1 MRKDNLALLKSLKK
15 NANVI
20 LHRHSPEG
28 FDARRTRRFERLY
41 ATAEARDR
49 YREEFNASCPGTHR
63 YNGIA
68 GFAEVYWDAATRILV
83 DYYFRGL
90 RNTRFGKAVVAH
102 WGEGVRGEGF
112 YPIPYIELGSIP
124 HPECNGAMKRQAIR
138 DALDE
143 LARRTAEDFGCCWTC
158 STLPVCWCSRIA
170 ANLHTQAPPFRS

>member
-1 MRKDNLALLKSLKK
+1 
-15 NANVI
+15 
-20 LHRHSPEG
+20 
-28 FDARRTRRFERLY
+28 
-41 ATAEARDR
+41 
-49 YREEFNASCPGTHR
+49 
-63 YNGIA
+63 
-68 GFAEVYWDAATRILV
+68 V

-143 LARRTAEDFGCCWTC
+143 LARRTAEDFGCFAKTNHERHLLDLLDVARLLVQQD
-158 STLPVCWCSRIA
+158 SGKPSHSSAAVPV
-170 ANLHTQAPPFRS
+170 LKPPNHERSN